1 MPAAVPE
8 AGRAPIGYR
17 IALRRRNLSRTPIA
31 ARTYIG
37 TARNWSRAMPGTLIR
52 AALRRSAHGTRTAR
66 SPITG
71 THHRTIP
78 GTNLI
83 PRTTVIFP
91 VRSGSAGTFGRRRT
105 ALPARIYRPAGT
117 WLTARPAGRRL
128 LRTGRLCCRL
138 LRALLPSL
146 PVSVAA
152 GAGRLLL
159 VVVLRYRICL
169 VAARR
174 AVAA

>member
-1 MPAAVPE
+1 
-8 AGRAPIGYR
+8 
-17 IALRRRNLSRTPIA
+17 
-31 ARTYIG
+31 
-37 TARNWSRAMPGTLIR
+37 MPGTLIR

-71 THHRTIP
+71 THHRTITGRSTAMAILPTRTIP

-83 PRTTVIFP
+83 PGTAVIFP

-105 ALPARIYRPAGT
+105 ALPARIYRPART

-128 LRTGRLCCRL
+128 LW
-138 LRALLPSL
+138 ALLSAL

-152 GAGRLLL
+152 GAGRLPAFITTGPHLPIL
-159 VVVLRYRICL
+159 VVVLRYSICL